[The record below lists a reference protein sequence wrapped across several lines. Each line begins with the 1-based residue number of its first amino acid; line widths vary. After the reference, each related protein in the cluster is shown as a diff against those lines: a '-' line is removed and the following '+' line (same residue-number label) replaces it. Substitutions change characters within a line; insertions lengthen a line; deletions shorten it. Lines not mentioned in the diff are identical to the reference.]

1 MILKRKH
8 LVLGA
13 LVLALGAAVY
23 LNWQFSSTGNT
34 LDVSGV
40 VDTNKNLGDSQ
51 YVNGAQSGEPED
63 TAQVSASGNQYFVQA
78 RLNRQQARDAA
89 LAILKEAVDNSKATE
104 ASKKEAVDGQA
115 KIAKNVE
122 TEANLEN
129 LIKAKGFTECMV
141 TLENDS
147 AVVTVATAGLNASE
161 VITIKDLVVT
171 TAKIPVESVRII
183 EVK

>member
-34 LDVSGV
+34 LDVSGA

-51 YVNGAQSGEPED
+51 YVNGTQSEPEN

-89 LAILKEAVDNSKATE
+89 LAILKEAVDDSKATE
-104 ASKKEAVDGQA
+104 ASKKEAIDGQA
-115 KIAKNVE
+115 KIAQNVE

-141 TLENDS
+141 TLENDT
-147 AVVTVATAGLNASE
+147 AAVTVATAGLNASQ

-171 TAKIPVESVRII
+171 TAKIPVENIKII